1 MSVCSFAVHQCMSI
15 SLPADPSPT
24 RTHYSH
30 IRGVSDSMCNDTVR
44 TRIEREGMRAQPRGG
59 LGMGNVESFKW
70 RGGWKA
76 EKKKNAWMEAMTRR
90 GQRWDVG

>member
-1 MSVCSFAVHQCMSI
+1 MSM

-76 EKKKNAWMEAMTRR
+76 EKKKKCMDGGDDEKGAEMGCGLSFQHE
-90 GQRWDVG
+90 